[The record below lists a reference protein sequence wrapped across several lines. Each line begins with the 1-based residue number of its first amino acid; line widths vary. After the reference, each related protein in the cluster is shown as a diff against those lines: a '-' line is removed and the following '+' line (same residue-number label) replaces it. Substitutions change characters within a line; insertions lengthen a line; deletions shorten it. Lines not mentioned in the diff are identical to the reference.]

1 MKFSIPKF
9 GKANEEKE
17 LEEKKT
23 NIRTQSIN
31 QVKKEEVKEDVKK
44 EDLPRKPFVYK
55 RLVDK
60 KLTIVLIENT
70 FEAIKQKETLLKI
83 VKSIV
88 TEGAVCIINY
98 GSHVEQSEIF
108 DIFKLNTINWFNDDD
123 IGNASCLYDAL
134 EQLEILVSKHHM
146 HIEENEFERI
156 RFKKIEVLGIGSCKD
171 NGSTTSKET
180 AQEYLYRIS
189 NKSAITTKYFCFTEE
204 TFINAAEIG
213 FRSIGAISRN
223 Y

>member
-9 GKANEEKE
+9 GKVNEEKE

-23 NIRTQSIN
+23 NIRTQNIN
-31 QVKKEEVKEDVKK
+31 QVKNAEVKDAVKK
-44 EDLPRKPFVYK
+44 EDLPRKTYVYK

-108 DIFKLNTINWFNDDD
+108 DIFKLNIINWFNDDD

-134 EQLEILVSKHHM
+134 ERLEILVSKHHM

-156 RFKKIEVLGIGSCKD
+156 RFNKIEVLGIGSCKD
-171 NGSTTSKET
+171 NGSIATKET

-189 NKSAITTKYFCFTEE
+189 NKSTITTKYFCFTEE